1 MNNIIKDNIK
11 VQFIDSFFADVGK
24 NAGSKMMSAFKCD
37 RVPALENFIVRDYN
51 GQKKPYIVW
60 NTDIQ
65 MIVGYFTLITTCM
78 VIKPY
83 EKANPEHTQEKDVE
97 KIISCD
103 RNRFPF
109 CWK

>member
-1 MNNIIKDNIK
+1 MDNIIKDNIK

-83 EKANPEHTQEKDVE
+83 EKANPEHTQRRMLKKSSLVYEL
-97 KIISCD
+97 
-103 RNRFPF
+103 
-109 CWK
+109 

>member
-37 RVPALENFIVRDYN
+37 RVPALENFILRDYN

-83 EKANPEHTQEKDVE
+83 EKKQIQNMHGRRMLKKLSLV
-97 KIISCD
+97 
-103 RNRFPF
+103 
-109 CWK
+109 